1 MHATVLR
8 ALERCCICDACFL
21 PRDSAPKRRTHI
33 EACAR
38 FAGLGSD
45 QVEDLVVKAGAQ
57 ALASLRAAHE
67 VQYAKSTLFT
77 KMGERHVPDKRLV
90 KLSAVIGPR
99 LEACALA
106 SAAEEHRA
114 ARVTCRAYLQR
125 LCVNEMPHGPR
136 RYPIRRGRARTRAV
150 AFHAALTGEVSLES
164 IAADMDRQPSPF
176 PPVHRRPYTHSV
188 HASVPTSD
196 DEHDVYD
203 AYV

>member
-125 LCVNEMPHGPR
+125 LCVN
-136 RYPIRRGRARTRAV
+136 AV
-150 AFHAALTGEVSLES
+150 S
-164 IAADMDRQPSPF
+164 
-176 PPVHRRPYTHSV
+176 YTHLRA
-188 HASVPTSD
+188 HET
-196 DEHDVYD
+196 
-203 AYV
+203 

>member
-8 ALERCCICDACFL
+8 ALERCCICDAYFL

-45 QVEDLVVKAGAQ
+45 EVEDLVVKAGAQ

-125 LCVNEMPHGPR
+125 LCVNEMSYSTWTRTDAGCCFPCGAHRRSVPGKHCSRHGPS
-136 RYPIRRGRARTRAV
+136 
-150 AFHAALTGEVSLES
+150 ALTF
-164 IAADMDRQPSPF
+164 SPRAS
-176 PPVHRRPYTHSV
+176 PPIYPLRSC
-188 HASVPTSD
+188 
-196 DEHDVYD
+196 
-203 AYV
+203 

>member
-8 ALERCCICDACFL
+8 ALERCCICDAYFL

-45 QVEDLVVKAGAQ
+45 VVEDLVVKAGAQ
-57 ALASLRAAHE
+57 ALASLRAEHE
-67 VQYAKSTLFT
+67 VQYARSTLLT
-77 KMGERHVPDKRLV
+77 RMGERHVPDKRLV

-114 ARVTCRAYLQR
+114 ARVTYQANLQR
-125 LCVNEMPHGPR
+125 LCVDVMPHSHG
-136 RYPIRRGRARTRAV
+136 RYPTRRGRARRRAV

-164 IAADMDRQPSPF
+164 IAADLDRRPSPF
-176 PPVHRRPYTHSV
+176 PPLHRRPYTRSV
-188 HASVPTSD
+188 DTCVPTSD

-203 AYV
+203 TCA